1 MSPESPADRI
11 ISCLDPGGTFVPVVV
26 GGGGV
31 GVGGEGGGGETS
43 SLRHRRVISLFWSL
57 ILAERA
63 DLENVFARRKIAT
76 VGRNIGSVRLGP
88 FKFQWQQ
95 SGRSRHC

>member
-1 MSPESPADRI
+1 MSPESRADRI
-11 ISCLDPGGTFVPVVV
+11 ISCLVPGGTFVPVVV
-26 GGGGV
+26 RGGVGV
-31 GVGGEGGGGETS
+31 GVGGEGGETS
-43 SLRHRRVISLFWSL
+43 SLRHRRVISFFWSL

-63 DLENVFARRKIAT
+63 DLENAFARRKIAT

>member
-11 ISCLDPGGTFVPVVV
+11 TSCLDPGGTFVPVVV
-26 GGGGV
+26 V
-31 GVGGEGGGGETS
+31 GEGLGLGLGGGETS